1 MLALNDMKKL
11 LLCFISPLFVSYGC
25 SEVGLSKNDSAVSAG
40 AGTGGSMARFTVA
53 GNTLYLVS
61 STTLRAYN
69 VSNSQNPIPGKETKL
84 GFGVETIFPY
94 RGNLFI
100 GTQTGMIIY
109 DATREGD
116 PRYLSRYDHI
126 VSCDPVVVQ
135 GNLAYVT
142 LRSGTGCRNGS
153 NLLDIIDVSNLSAP
167 RILKSI
173 PMINPHGLGVDGNVL
188 FICEGDSGLKMF
200 DLNNPTDPKLLQHIT
215 DVRSYDVIPS
225 RDVLIVTGKDGI
237 YQYSYADRKQLKL
250 LSKLTIDPIL

>member
-1 MLALNDMKKL
+1 MKKIL
-11 LLCFISPLFVSYGC
+11 LLLLLLASTIGC
-25 SEVGLSKNDSAVSAG
+25 ESGVGLSKSDSGVSAG
-40 AGTGGSMARFTVA
+40 AGTGGSTARFTVA

-61 STTLRAYN
+61 NTTLRAYD
-69 VSNSQNPIPGKETKL
+69 VANSQNPIPGRETKL

-94 RGNLFI
+94 KGNLFI
-100 GTQTGMIIY
+100 GTQTGMMIY

-116 PRYLSRYDHI
+116 PRFLSTYAH
-126 VSCDPVVVQ
+126 VMSCDPVVVQ

-142 LRSGTGCRNGS
+142 LRNGTPCRNGI
-153 NLLDIIDVSNLSAP
+153 NVLEIIDVSDLKAP

-188 FICEGDSGLKMF
+188 FVCEGDSGLKMF
-200 DLNNPTDPKLLQHIT
+200 DLTNPTDPKQVQHIQ

-237 YQYSYADRKQLKL
+237 FQYSYANRKELKL
-250 LSKLTIDPIL
+250 LSKLSIEPGV

>member
-1 MLALNDMKKL
+1 MKNLSICLIAL
-11 LLCFISPLFVSYGC
+11 LLGGYGC
-25 SEVGLSKNDSAVSAG
+25 SDGGIGSKSSDSATSAG
-40 AGTGGSMARFTVA
+40 AGTGGSMARFTVL

-61 STTLRAYN
+61 NTTLRAYD
-69 VSNSQNPIPGKETKL
+69 VSNSKNPTPGKETKL

-100 GTQTGMIIY
+100 GTQTGLIIY

-116 PRYLSRYDHI
+116 PRYLSTYNHV

-142 LRSGTGCRNGS
+142 LRSGTGCRNGL

-167 RILKSI
+167 RVLKSI
-173 PMINPHGLGVDGNVL
+173 PMINPHGLGVDGTML

-200 DLNNPTDPKLLQHIT
+200 DLSNPTDPKLLQHIT
-215 DVRSYDVIPS
+215 NVRSYDVIPS
-225 RDVLIVTGKDGI
+225 RNVLIVTGKDGI
-237 YQYSYADRKQLKL
+237 YQYSYADRKELKL
-250 LSKLTIDPIL
+250 LSKLTIEPII

>member
-1 MLALNDMKKL
+1 MKTNFIFL
-11 LLCFISPLFVSYGC
+11 LLLVSYGC
-25 SEVGLSKNDSAVSAG
+25 SESGIGAKSSDASASAG

-61 STTLRAYN
+61 NTTLRAYD
-69 VSNSQNPIPGKETKL
+69 VTSSKNPTPGKETRL

-100 GTQTGMIIY
+100 GTQTGMLIY

-116 PRYLSRYDHI
+116 PRYLSTYSHI
-126 VSCDPVVVQ
+126 RSCDPVVVQ
-135 GNLAYVT
+135 GTIAYVT
-142 LRSGTGCRNGS
+142 LRSGTDCRTSINA
-153 NLLDIIDVSNLSAP
+153 LDIIDVSNLSSP
-167 RILKSI
+167 RVIKSI

-200 DLNNPTDPKLLQHIT
+200 DLTNPTDPKLVQHIT

-225 RDVLIVTGKDGI
+225 RDVLILTGKDGI
-237 YQYSYADRKQLKL
+237 YQYSYADRKELKL

>member
-1 MLALNDMKKL
+1 MKNTL
-11 LLCFISPLFVSYGC
+11 LLLLVVAIAIGC
-25 SEVGLSKNDSAVSAG
+25 DSAVGLKSSTDSAVSAG
-40 AGTGGSMARFTVA
+40 AGTGGSTARFTVA

-61 STTLRAYN
+61 NTTLRAYD
-69 VSNSQNPIPGKETKL
+69 VTNSQNPITGKETRL

-94 RGNLFI
+94 KGNLFI
-100 GTQTGMIIY
+100 GTQTGMMIY

-116 PRYLSRYDHI
+116 PRFLSTYAHLM
-126 VSCDPVVVQ
+126 SCDPVVVQ

-142 LRSGTGCRNGS
+142 LRNGTPCRNGI
-153 NLLDIIDVSNLSAP
+153 NVLEIIDVTDLKAP

-188 FICEGDSGLKMF
+188 FVCEGDSGLKMF
-200 DLNNPTDPKLLQHIT
+200 DLTNPTDPKLVQYIP

-237 YQYSYADRKQLKL
+237 FQYSYANRKELKL
-250 LSKLTIDPIL
+250 LSKLSIEPGV